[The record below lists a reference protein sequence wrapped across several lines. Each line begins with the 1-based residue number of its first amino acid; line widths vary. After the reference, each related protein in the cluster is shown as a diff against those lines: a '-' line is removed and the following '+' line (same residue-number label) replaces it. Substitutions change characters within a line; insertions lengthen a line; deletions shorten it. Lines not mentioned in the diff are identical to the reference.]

1 MEEKGLLTSQQI
13 YTKVGRP
20 YKVYKLI
27 KKLRPVDL
35 SFFNLRSHLDD

>member
-1 MEEKGLLTSQQI
+1 AYMEEKGLLTSQQI

-27 KKLRPVDL
+27 KKT
-35 SFFNLRSHLDD
+35 

>member
-1 MEEKGLLTSQQI
+1 GLLTSQQI

-27 KKLRPVDL
+27 KKT
-35 SFFNLRSHLDD
+35 